1 MDSALGRTLLRLVG
15 ACLLAVAVVGL
26 VAPRAVNTP
35 YHWYVVVPV
44 CLLLLAGA
52 VFVRLPRWVRPRWV
66 GLLLA
71 VVGGVVAT
79 LVGLAGRYD
88 YGWDAHVVM
97 GLARDLHAGR
107 DLGVGGYDYLSL
119 YPNNLPLLAID
130 RAGVEVGSWL
140 GWSPDAVLIGLNGAC
155 VMVTLL
161 AVDAL
166 VRRARGP
173 GAAIGAQVV
182 TLVLVGT
189 SPWLAVP
196 YTDYFAM
203 PFLAGGVA
211 LAGRALLPGAASA
224 GEVSARARTAR
235 VLTWVAAVVCYG
247 IAYAIKTTPSV
258 VVIATVLT
266 VVVAVFDGDHAPRG
280 RVTALA
286 GCVVAVV
293 VFLGIAV
300 ATPVVSARA
309 AGVEASHLRT
319 DATPPVVWWLANGMN
334 ERVGHDGVVSYGTYS
349 GAMVEA
355 IAGRTPDQMVDYA
368 RTYIADRWAERGPGG
383 MLAFYADKVAW
394 NWGDG
399 MFWAW
404 GEGGDSLPG
413 QLADADGVV
422 GIVHSLNGFHGSA
435 YGWRADV
442 TQGLWLAVLLVAG
455 TGLLRAPYRR
465 DVLLVALTVLGIAT
479 FTLLFQGR
487 SRYVFSF
494 APLVVALAAMVRV
507 RAGTRRRR
515 LGAVIAPSGA
525 TPDATSDATSDATPD
540 AG

>member
-35 YHWYVVVPV
+35 YRWYVVVPA
-44 CLLLLAGA
+44 CLALVA
-52 VFVRLPRWVRPRWV
+52 VAAFARSPRWVRARWV
-66 GLLLA
+66 RPVLA

-79 LVGLAGRYD
+79 LVGLAGRYE
-88 YGWDAHVVM
+88 YGWDARVVM
-97 GLARDLHAGR
+97 DLARALHAGR
-107 DLGVGGYDYLSL
+107 PVGDGGYDYLSL

-130 RAGVEVGSWL
+130 RAGVEVGSWV
-140 GWSPDAVLIGLNGAC
+140 GWSPDAVLIVVTGVC
-155 VMVTLL
+155 VTVTLL

-166 VRRARGP
+166 VRRVRGP
-173 GAAIGAQVV
+173 GAAIGAQLV

-189 SPWLAVP
+189 SPWLTVP

-203 PFLAGGVA
+203 PFLAAGVA

-247 IAYAIKTTPSV
+247 VAYAIKTTPAV

-266 VVVAVFDGDHAPRG
+266 VVVAVFDGNHAPRG

-286 GCVVAVV
+286 GSVVAVV

-300 ATPVVSARA
+300 ATPVVSAQA
-309 AGVEASHLRT
+309 AGVDSSRLRA
-319 DATPPVVWWLANGMN
+319 DVTPPVLWWLANGMN
-334 ERVGHDGVVSYGTYS
+334 EQVGPDGVVSYGTYS
-349 GAMVEA
+349 RDMVEA
-355 IAGRTPDQMVDYA
+355 IAGRTPDQMTDYA
-368 RTYIADRWAERGPGG
+368 RTYISDRWAKRGPGG
-383 MLAFYADKVAW
+383 TLAFYADKVAW

-404 GEGGDSLPG
+404 GEGPDSLPG
-413 QLADADGVV
+413 RLADADGTV
-422 GIVHSLNGFHGSA
+422 GVVHSLNGFHGSA
-435 YGWRADV
+435 YPWRADV
-442 TQGLWLAVLLVAG
+442 TQALWLAVLLVAG
-455 TGLLRAPYRR
+455 AGLLRAPYRR

-487 SRYVFSF
+487 SRYVFTF
-494 APLVVALAAMVRV
+494 APLVVALAAMVRL
-507 RAGTRRRR
+507 RAGTRGRRA
-515 LGAVIAPSGA
+515 GAVTAA
-525 TPDATSDATSDATPD
+525 TANTSDA
-540 AG
+540 G